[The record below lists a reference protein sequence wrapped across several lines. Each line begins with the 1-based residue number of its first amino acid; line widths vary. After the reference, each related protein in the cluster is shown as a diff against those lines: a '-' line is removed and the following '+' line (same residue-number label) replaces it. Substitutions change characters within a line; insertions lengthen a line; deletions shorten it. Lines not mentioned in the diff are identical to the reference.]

1 MAANLLMTWVA
12 HTGSNVCNK
21 NQYDELVVLPYEQ
34 NFVARDPRI
43 Y

>member
-12 HTGSNVCNK
+12 HTSSNVCNK
-21 NQYDELVVLPYEQ
+21 NQYGELVLLHSEQ